1 MKENIVNVLVVNSPD
16 IGTLPPVR
24 NLVSV
29 LAENG
34 HNVTVLTRNKNNIY
48 FSDAKRIKIIPL
60 PQNKYFGFL
69 RIFDYLKR
77 VHFIRRMVNQEM
89 QNNDILWTTT
99 DTTVRELKRDVLKY
113 KHVMQ
118 LMELIQDIPE
128 IYPFRFTNVNLKKYA
143 QRAYKVVVPEYNR
156 AHIQKTWW
164 NLKETPTVLP
174 NKPIDEDININ
185 KIPAEALQII
195 RRVEQEERKIILYQ
209 GVFSADRNFETYA
222 KVFETL
228 SDEYAF
234 YLLGQDSEYRKQLCN
249 QYPYITYLGFLPP
262 PYHLLITKLAY
273 ISLLP
278 YAPGKFAHYSILN
291 ALYCAPNKI
300 YEYAKYGIPMI
311 GNDVPGLELPFKQ
324 FNIGRIYHD
333 KGIDEMKTILEDI
346 DNNYE
351 ALKNNCLKFYNSV
364 DLNKIVSEILED
376 DN

>member
-1 MKENIVNVLVVNSPD
+1 MNVLVVNSPD

-185 KIPAEALQII
+185 KIPAGALQII